1 LTAESSNA
9 HARLHHPLVPSW
21 LEAITALDLALP
33 GVILFLLIGVAVRA
47 ALYLHHR
54 AGLRL
59 PWLRQRA

>member
-1 LTAESSNA
+1 M
-9 HARLHHPLVPSW
+9 PSW

-59 PWLRQRA
+59 P